1 MKVLYDFEIFTKQSY
16 GGVSRYFFEIING
29 LSKNFPL
36 DTDIF
41 LGINNSGYDFGRI
54 NKDLS
59 IIQKKLR
66 YPKNLHFLFFYI
78 NKYWFNK
85 YITKHNCD
93 ILHKTYYS
101 NIGLNLKSRIV
112 STVHDMTHE
121 LYPGFFAKSD
131 DTSRLKRICARES
144 DALICVSETTKKDII
159 NIYGTDAA
167 KIKVIYH
174 GITLKN
180 NDYTV
185 RQVNK
190 PYFLYVG
197 QRWGYKNFNT
207 LLSAYSADELLNNNF
222 LLVCFGGG
230 NFNLSEKV
238 FIKQKKLDGKVIH
251 LSGNDDLLVSLYRY
265 ADLFIYTSFY
275 EGFGF
280 PPLEAMKCGCPV
292 VTSPGGSVHE
302 VLGDS
307 AVYFDPSSGED
318 LLEKIHSVID
328 NGELCKNLILKG
340 LKTAG
345 QFTWEKSVL
354 EHFNYYNKIL

>member
-1 MKVLYDFEIFTKQSY
+1 MRVLYDFEIFAKQSY

-36 DTDIF
+36 EPDIF
-41 LGINNSGYDFGRI
+41 LGLNNSGYDFEGL
-54 NKDLS
+54 NKKLS
-59 IIQKKLR
+59 ITQKKLG
-66 YPKNLHFLFFYI
+66 YPKNLHLLFFYI
-78 NKYWFNK
+78 NKYWFNR

-101 NIGLNLKSRIV
+101 DIGLNLKSRIV

-121 LYPGFFAKSD
+121 LYPGFFAKGD
-131 DTSRLKRICARES
+131 ETSRLKRICAMES
-144 DALICVSETTKKDII
+144 DALICVSETTKKDIVDI
-159 NIYGTDAA
+159 FGIDPA

-180 NDYTV
+180 NDNSA
-185 RQVNK
+185 RQIDK

-207 LLSAYSADELLNNNF
+207 LLSAFASDEKLNKNF

-230 NFNLSEKV
+230 GFNLSEKV
-238 FIKQKKLDGKVIH
+238 FIKQNKLDGKVIH
-251 LSGNDDLLVSLYRY
+251 LSGNDDLLVSLYKY
-265 ADLFIYTSFY
+265 AVLFVYTSFY

-280 PPLEAMKCGCPV
+280 PPLEAMQCECPV
-292 VTSPGGSVHE
+292 VTSPGGSVLE

-318 LLEKIHSVID
+318 LLDKLHSVIG
-328 NGELCKNLILKG
+328 NSELRKKLILSGIKR
-340 LKTAG
+340 AG
-345 QFTWEKSVL
+345 EFTWEKSVL